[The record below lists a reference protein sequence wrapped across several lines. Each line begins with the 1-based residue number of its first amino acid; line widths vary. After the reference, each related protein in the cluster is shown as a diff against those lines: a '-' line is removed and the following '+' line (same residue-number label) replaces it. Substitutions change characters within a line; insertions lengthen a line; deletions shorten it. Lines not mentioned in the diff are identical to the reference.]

1 MSIPA
6 LVVLTVLPL
15 MAVIAAVKDLTTMT
29 IPNWI
34 TLVLIAA
41 FVPAALIAG
50 LGWADI
56 GWHLLAGVV
65 ALLAGMGMFALRWL
79 GGGDAKIM
87 AALILWLGPAAVLPF
102 LLWTAIAGGALALI
116 LLTARSRLPA
126 LAGIGPAW
134 VGRLMEPKGDI
145 PYGVAICLGALKAWP
160 ISGLFV
166 VALAG

>member
-1 MSIPA
+1 MTIA
-6 LVVLTVLPL
+6 LIILLAVPPVV
-15 MAVIAAVKDLTTMT
+15 AVMAAVRDLTTMT
-29 IPNWI
+29 IPNWMS
-34 TLVLIAA
+34 LVLAA
-41 FVPAALIAG
+41 LFLPAALVAG
-50 LGWADI
+50 LAWLSILTHLGI
-56 GWHLLAGVV
+56 GAAALAVGIG
-65 ALLAGMGMFALRWL
+65 LFALRVL

>member
-1 MSIPA
+1 
-6 LVVLTVLPL
+6 
-15 MAVIAAVKDLTTMT
+15 
-29 IPNWI
+29 
-34 TLVLIAA
+34 
-41 FVPAALIAG
+41 
-50 LGWADI
+50 
-56 GWHLLAGVV
+56 
-65 ALLAGMGMFALRWL
+65 MFALRWL